1 MRKMFIDFTQ
11 IADILEPM
19 SKTATKQATI
29 ISYGRVDELRKKVPD
44 SWKKA
49 AGSMKHHARALDRYI
64 KRVRKE
70 WR

>member
-1 MRKMFIDFTQ
+1 MDKN
-11 IADILEPM
+11 
-19 SKTATKQATI
+19 STKQATVI
-29 ISYGRVDELRKKVPD
+29 PYTQAAEMRRKLPD

-64 KRVRKE
+64 KRVRGE